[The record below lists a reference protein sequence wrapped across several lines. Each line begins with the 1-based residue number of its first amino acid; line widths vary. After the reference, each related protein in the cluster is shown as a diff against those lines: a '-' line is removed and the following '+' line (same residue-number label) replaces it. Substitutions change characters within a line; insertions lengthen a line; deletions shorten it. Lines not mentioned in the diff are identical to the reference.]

1 MSVIHMPALG
11 HIFSDALNCSTMDKG
26 KCAFLS
32 AKLWEMFS
40 YLLDSETSE
49 TDYIQKALSC
59 MRLEYASG
67 ITVSEIARRLNINR
81 SYFSGLFKEKIGV
94 CPQTYLNSLRLQK
107 AAELMTKYGKS
118 PSVASASTGY
128 SDIYNF
134 SKMFKRHFGI
144 SPREYITQNA
154 AKTEL

>member
-1 MSVIHMPALG
+1 
-11 HIFSDALNCSTMDKG
+11 MDKG